1 MGRLS
6 LHSAAISAVR
16 YGWNTVEDSASTEDS
31 VLLVISLALDGLAVY
46 LLVLALHHQRVYR
59 SGCRA
64 RVAP

>member
-1 MGRLS
+1 
-6 LHSAAISAVR
+6 
-16 YGWNTVEDSASTEDS
+16 
-31 VLLVISLALDGLAVY
+31 VLLVITLALDGLAVY